1 MHHPVGTGRTLPV
14 ISVVHVLAAWFC
26 IFMAAG
32 RRGRYSGSS
41 RQLAA
46 GHVDIVNGPSMV
58 LVHVSRMPW
67 RRDVKQT
74 PWTLDVER
82 NTLPKILALVAPMP
96 VAVHISMMQKH
107 FSQNRFN
114 ACSWQAM
121 TGLPCSCWLK
131 ICTSCQCLWCIRRPM
146 RHISQLQKSK
156 NCALSVYL
164 GRQYCSSTD

>member
-1 MHHPVGTGRTLPV
+1 MRCV
-14 ISVVHVLAAWFC
+14 IQSAWG
-26 IFMAAG
+26 AL
-32 RRGRYSGSS
+32 RPRSLSS
-41 RQLAA
+41 TFSLSDCASLCR
-46 GHVDIVNGPSMV
+46 N
-58 LVHVSRMPW
+58 VSRMPW